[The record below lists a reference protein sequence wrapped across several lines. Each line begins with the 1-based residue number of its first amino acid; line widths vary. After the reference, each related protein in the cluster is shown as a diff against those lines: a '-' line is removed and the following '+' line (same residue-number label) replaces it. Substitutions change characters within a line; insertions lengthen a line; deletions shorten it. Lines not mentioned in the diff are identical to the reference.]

1 MSDKEQVF
9 LEGDEEIRGQK
20 YVCLSFL
27 TPNRG
32 ILRSKDLFF
41 FSKFM
46 EFYQMDY
53 RIHSTEAFV
62 MEQVRLLQ
70 NTLSEIEVAL
80 VNADADVSDAKVL
93 LTKKSEEIAK
103 LRGALAQKTSA
114 DMETYVKANLSNF
127 KESAIVESFEKYM
140 LLNRQ
145 RLEDE
150 FHKQN
155 NFQTTM
161 HGLKVRGVYSTQEQA
176 NARAKALNKKDPYFN
191 VYVADVGEW
200 LPWDPSPEEIKDQ
213 EYQND
218 DLNKL
223 MQSYKENAAKRDEFF
238 EEEKRQK
245 VAKAMA
251 ETAAAKERLAA
262 EKKVTFGVQDAPGNA
277 ADVFDGGD
285 LALARKAELRSA
297 TPAADAEKLLAQ
309 PDSRTDGTTELRS
322 ATPAADAEL
331 VPSLEATPLLT
342 SSPDASIS
350 HA

>member
-285 LALARKAELRSA
+285 LALARKAEKL
-297 TPAADAEKLLAQ
+297 AADAEKLLAQ
-309 PDSRTDGTTELRS
+309 PGSRTDGTTELRS